1 MKFNLDL
8 KTLVMIVSTACVLAG
23 FYYTTQARLDAVEH
37 HVQDLQ
43 EDTARLDKMVKS
55 LKKARRK

>member
-1 MKFNLDL
+1 MKLNLDL
-8 KTLVMIVSTACVLAG
+8 KTLVMIVTTACVLAG

-43 EDTARLDKMVKS
+43 EDTKRLNKMIRNM
-55 LKKARRK
+55 KKGHKN

>member
-8 KTLVMIVSTACVLAG
+8 KTLVMIVTTACVLAG

>member
-1 MKFNLDL
+1 MKLNLDL
-8 KTLVMIVSTACVLAG
+8 KTLVMIVTTACVLAG

-55 LKKARRK
+55 LKKTRRK